1 MATKQKDLV
10 VSITPT
16 FKQNLAWLSLFDH
29 TTKNV
34 VFGGGGGGGK
44 SWMGCEWL
52 LLQSLRFP
60 DFKGFIAR
68 EKLKTLKQSTL
79 LTFFKVAKAHG
90 LQKDVHFFYHQQESY
105 IDFPNGSRID
115 LLELKYNPS
124 DPLFEDLGS
133 LEFTAGW
140 IEEAGEID
148 TRAYDTIKT
157 RIGRHMNDK
166 YNLFPKLL
174 ITCNPKKNWLY
185 TEFYKPWK
193 EKRLPADCV
202 FIQALVDDNPYN
214 ESEYKAMLEGIKDP
228 IKRQRLLEGN
238 WEYDSEAGTIFSYDA
253 ITDLWSNIADL
264 SQEKYLTV
272 DVARFGRDN
281 TVFMFWEGYK
291 LYKVLVFHGI
301 ATDTIAAKIREF
313 TKSEKI
319 PYSHV
324 AVDEDGVGG
333 GVVDQ
338 CRGVRGF
345 VNNSSPLPNYEA
357 RPLSGEKIEKIQSQN
372 FINLKT
378 QCTFMMAEKVNNHEV
393 EVAIDDPEFQESL
406 SQELEVIRRK
416 DVDNDD
422 TKLAL
427 VSKDEIKQIIGRSP
441 DNADAFIMRMF
452 FSLKREYRNSEQ
464 FVERQKE
471 QERVLQQ
478 SARAGAQKFDKWRI
492 G

>member
-1 MATKQKDLV
+1 MAKNEED
-10 VSITPT
+10 ITITISPT
-16 FKQNLAWLSLFDH
+16 YKQNLAWMALFDH
-29 TTKNV
+29 STKNI

-52 LLQSLRFP
+52 LVQSIRFA

-79 LTFFKVAKAHG
+79 LTFFKVAKSHG
-90 LQKDVHFFYHQQESY
+90 LKKDVHYFYHQQESY

-148 TRAYDTIKT
+148 TRAFDTIKT

-193 EKRLPADCV
+193 EKRLPEDCV

-214 ESEYKAMLEGIKDP
+214 ESEYKTMLLSIKDP
-228 IKRQRLLEGN
+228 IKRQRLLMGD
-238 WEYDSEAGTIFSYDA
+238 WEYDSEAGTLMAYDA
-253 ITDLWSNIADL
+253 INDLWTNTAVESKEL
-264 SQEKYLTV
+264 FLTV
-272 DVARFGRDN
+272 DVARFGRDT
-281 TVFMFWEGYK
+281 TVFMFWKGYK
-291 LYKVLVFHGI
+291 LYRVEIFHGL
-301 ATDTIAAKIREF
+301 ATDTVAGKIQQYARE
-313 TKSEKI
+313 ERI
-319 PYSHV
+319 PYSNI

-345 VNNSSPLPNYEA
+345 INNSTALENMNA
-357 RPLSGEKIEKIQSQN
+357 RREELEKQN
-372 FINLKT
+372 FVNLKT
-378 QCTFMMAEKVNNHEV
+378 QCTFIMSEKVNAHEV
-393 EVAIDDPEFQESL
+393 EIAVDSPEIQEAL
-406 SQELEVIRRK
+406 SQELEVIRRR
-416 DVDNDD
+416 DVDNDNM
-422 TKLAL
+422 KLAL
-427 VSKDEIKQIIGRSP
+427 VSKDDIKQIIGRSP
-441 DNADAFIMRMF
+441 DLSDAFIMRGF
-452 FSLKREYRNSEQ
+452 FSLKREYRNSEE
-464 FVERQKE
+464 FVVRQRE
-471 QERVLQQ
+471 QQRVLQQ
-478 SARAGAQKFDKWRI
+478 SAPVDRWKIA
-492 G
+492 

>member
-1 MATKQKDLV
+1 
-10 VSITPT
+10 
-16 FKQNLAWLSLFDH
+16 
-29 TTKNV
+29 
-34 VFGGGGGGGK
+34 
-44 SWMGCEWL
+44 MGCEWM
-52 LLQSLRFP
+52 LLQCLRFP

-90 LQKDVHFFYHQQESY
+90 LKKDVHFFYHQQESY

-148 TRAYDTIKT
+148 TRAFDTIKT

-166 YNLFPKLL
+166 YDLFPKLL

-193 EKRLPADCV
+193 EKRLPEDCV

-214 ESEYKAMLEGIKDP
+214 ESEYRTMLESIKDP
-228 IKRQRLLEGN
+228 IKKQRLLLGE
-238 WEYDSEAGTIFSYDA
+238 WEYDSDAGTIFMYDA
-253 ITDLWSNIADL
+253 IADMWTNTADE
-264 SQEKYLTV
+264 SKEKFMTV
-272 DVARFGRDN
+272 DVARFGRDT
-281 TVFMFWEGYK
+281 TVFMFWQGFR
-291 LYKVLVFHGI
+291 LYRVEIFSGL
-301 ATDTIAAKIREF
+301 ATDSVADKIQTFAKE
-313 TKSEKI
+313 EKI
-319 PYSHV
+319 AYSHI

-345 VNNSSPLPNYEA
+345 INNSSPLENMNTTKEE
-357 RPLSGEKIEKIQSQN
+357 LQKQN
-372 FINLKT
+372 FVNLKT
-378 QCTFMMAEKVNNHEV
+378 QCTFIISEKVNNHEI
-393 EVAIDDPEFQESL
+393 EVAVNSPEIQEAL
-406 SQELEVIRRK
+406 SQELEVIRRR
-416 DVDNDD
+416 DVDNDN

-427 VSKDEIKQIIGRSP
+427 IPKDEIKQIIGRSP
-441 DNADAFIMRMF
+441 DLADAFIMRGF
-452 FSLKREYRNSEQ
+452 FSLKREYRNSADFEVRQREQ
-464 FVERQKE
+464 M
-471 QERVLQQ
+471 RVLQQ
-478 SARAGAQKFDKWRI
+478 PTQTVGPIDKWKI

>member
-1 MATKQKDLV
+1 
-10 VSITPT
+10 
-16 FKQNLAWLSLFDH
+16 
-29 TTKNV
+29 
-34 VFGGGGGGGK
+34 
-44 SWMGCEWL
+44 MGCEWL
-52 LLQSLRFP
+52 LVQALRFP

-79 LTFFKVAKAHG
+79 LTFFKVAKSHG
-90 LQKDVHFFYHQQESY
+90 LKKDVHFFYHQQESY

-148 TRAYDTIKT
+148 TRAFDTIKT

-185 TEFYKPWK
+185 TEFYKLWK
-193 EKRLPADCV
+193 EKRLPEDSV

-214 ESEYKAMLEGIKDP
+214 ESEYKTMLLSIKDP
-228 IKRQRLLEGN
+228 IKRQRLLMGD
-238 WEYDSEAGTIFSYDA
+238 WEYDSEAGTLMTYDA
-253 ITDLWSNIADL
+253 ITDLWTNTADE
-264 SQEKYLTV
+264 SKEKFLTV
-272 DVARFGRDN
+272 DVARFGKDT
-281 TVFMFWEGYK
+281 TVFMFWQGLK
-291 LYKVLVFHGI
+291 LYRIEIFHGL
-301 ATDTIAAKIREF
+301 ATDTVAQKIQTYAKD
-313 TKSEKI
+313 EKI
-319 PYSHV
+319 PYSHI

-345 VNNSSPLPNYEA
+345 INNSVALENMNTTKAE
-357 RPLSGEKIEKIQSQN
+357 LQKQN
-372 FINLKT
+372 FVNLKT
-378 QCTFMMAEKVNNHEV
+378 QCTYIMSEKVNAHEV
-393 EVAIDDPEFQESL
+393 EIAVDNIEIQELL
-406 SQELEVIRRK
+406 SQELEVIRQR
-416 DVDNDD
+416 DVDNDN

-427 VSKDEIKQIIGRSP
+427 MSKEEIKQIIGRSP
-441 DNADAFIMRMF
+441 DLSDAFIMRGF
-452 FSLKREYRNSEQ
+452 FGLKREYRNSGE
-464 FVERQKE
+464 FEMRQKE
-471 QERVLQQ
+471 QARVLQQ
-478 SARAGAQKFDKWRI
+478 SQPVDKWKI